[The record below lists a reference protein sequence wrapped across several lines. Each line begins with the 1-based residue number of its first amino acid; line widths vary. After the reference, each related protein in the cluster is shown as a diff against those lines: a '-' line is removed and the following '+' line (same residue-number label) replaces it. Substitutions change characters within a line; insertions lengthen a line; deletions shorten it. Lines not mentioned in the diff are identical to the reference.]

1 MNTTRWPVAA
11 GGAALIGVVAW
22 VGVGAIGQ
30 QIWRAAWVVPLA
42 VCLHAVQLGLSAQ
55 AWRIVTGPSKPEFK
69 TWWLVRWVRE
79 AVNSMLP
86 VAQLGGNLVAI
97 RMLAQAGVPLAQGS
111 AGVVLDVAM
120 EAASLAAFTM
130 AGIGMLASIGVGQA
144 WLPWLA
150 AGAAGAAALG
160 LGVAGLLLAQ
170 RLGAMRLVEAGF
182 DRLARVLPGGKV
194 GGLSGLHSEFARLLR
209 HRPALWRG
217 GSLHLLAWA
226 IGCGE
231 TWLALAAM
239 GQAPSWQAVLVIESL
254 GMAIRN
260 AGFMVPGALGV
271 QEGGFVLVGGLF
283 GIPADTAIALSMVKR
298 ARELAVGVP
307 GLLAWQ
313 WSELRRPGTP
323 A

>member
-1 MNTTRWPVAA
+1 MNTTRWLIAA
-11 GGAALIGVVAW
+11 GGAALIAVVAW
-22 VGVGAIGQ
+22 VGIGAIGQ

-42 VCLHAVQLGLSAQ
+42 VGIHAVQLGLSAQ
-55 AWRIVTGPSKPEFK
+55 AWRIVTGAARPGF
-69 TWWLVRWVRE
+69 TAWWLVRWVRE

-86 VAQLGGNLVAI
+86 VAQLGGNLAAI
-97 RMLAQAGVPLAQGS
+97 RMLARAGVPLAQGS
-111 AGVVLDVAM
+111 AGVALDVGM
-120 EAASLAAFTM
+120 EAASLVAFTL
-130 AGIGMLASIGVGQA
+130 AGLGVLASTSAGHA

-150 AGAAGAAALG
+150 AGAAALG
-160 LGVAGLLLAQ
+160 TGTAGLLLAR
-170 RLGAMRLVEAGF
+170 RLGALRLVEAGF
-182 DRLARVLPGGKV
+182 DRLARVLPGRLA
-194 GGLSGLHSEFARLLR
+194 GLRREFVRLLR
-209 HRPALWRG
+209 HRGALWRG
-217 GSLHLLAWA
+217 GLLHLLAWVL
-226 IGCGE
+226 GCGE

-239 GQAPSWQAVLVIESL
+239 GRAPSWQAVLVIESL
-254 GMAIRN
+254 GMAARN

>member
-1 MNTTRWPVAA
+1 MSAARWLVAA
-11 GGAALIGVVAW
+11 GGAAMIGVVAW
-22 VGVGAIGQ
+22 VGAGAIGQ

-42 VCLHAVQLGLSAQ
+42 VGIHATQLGLSAL
-55 AWRIVTGPSKPEFK
+55 AWRIVTGASKPAFT

-86 VAQLGGNLVAI
+86 VAQLGGNLVGI
-97 RMLAQAGVPLAQGS
+97 RLLAHAGVPLAQGG
-111 AGVVLDVAM
+111 AGVTLDLTM
-120 EAASLAAFTM
+120 EAASLAAFSL
-130 AGIGMLASIGVGQA
+130 AGVGVLASIGVGHA
-144 WLPWLA
+144 WVPWLA
-150 AGAAGAAALG
+150 AGAALLG
-160 LGVAGLLLAQ
+160 LGVAGLLLAG
-170 RLGAMRLVEAGF
+170 RLGLLRLAEAGF
-182 DRLARVLPGGKV
+182 DRLARLLPGGKT
-194 GGLSGLHSEFARLLR
+194 GGLSGLHSEFVRLSQ
-209 HRPALWRG
+209 HRAALWRTG
-217 GSLHLLAWA
+217 LLHLLAWV

-254 GMAIRN
+254 GMAARN

-271 QEGGFVLVGGLF
+271 QEGGFVLVSGLF

>member
-1 MNTTRWPVAA
+1 MSATRWLIAA
-11 GGAALIGVVAW
+11 GGAALIAVVAW

-42 VCLHAVQLGLSAQ
+42 VGIHVTQLGLSAQ
-55 AWRIVTGPSKPEFK
+55 AWRIVTGAIEPGFV

-86 VAQLGGNLVAI
+86 VAQLGGNLVGV
-97 RMLAQAGVPLAQGS
+97 RMLARAGVPLAQGG
-111 AGVVLDVAM
+111 AGVALDVAM
-120 EAASLAAFTM
+120 EAASLAAFTL
-130 AGIGMLASIGVGQA
+130 AGVGVLASIGVGHA
-144 WLPWLA
+144 WLPWL
-150 AGAAGAAALG
+150 AAGAAALG
-160 LGVAGLLLAQ
+160 LGVAGLLLAH
-170 RLGAMRLVEAGF
+170 RLGALRLVEAGF
-182 DRLARVLPGGKV
+182 DRLAGLLPGK
-194 GGLSGLHSEFARLLR
+194 LSGLHSEFARLLR
-209 HRPALWRG
+209 DRPALWRTG
-217 GSLHLLAWA
+217 LLHLLAWV

-254 GMAIRN
+254 GMAARN

-271 QEGGFVLVGGLF
+271 QEGGFVLVSGLF

-313 WSELRRPGTP
+313 WSELRRSGTP

>member
-1 MNTTRWPVAA
+1 MSTTRWLIAA
-11 GGAALIGVVAW
+11 GGAALIAVAAW

-42 VCLHAVQLGLSAQ
+42 VGIHAVQLGLSAQ
-55 AWRIVTGPSKPEFK
+55 AWRIVTGAAKPDFP

-86 VAQLGGNLVAI
+86 VAQLGGNLVGI

-111 AGVVLDVAM
+111 AGVALDVGM
-120 EAASLAAFTM
+120 EAVSLAAFTL
-130 AGIGMLASIGVGQA
+130 AGLGVLASTGAGHD
-144 WLPWLA
+144 WLPWL
-150 AGAAGAAALG
+150 AAGAAALG
-160 LGVAGLLLAQ
+160 LGVAGLLVAR
-170 RLGAMRLVEAGF
+170 RLGAVRLVEAGLE
-182 DRLARVLPGGKV
+182 RLAGLLSGKL
-194 GGLSGLHSEFARLLR
+194 GGLHGEFMRLLR
-209 HRPALWRG
+209 DRPALLRTG
-217 GSLHLLAWA
+217 LLHLLAWFL
-226 IGCGE
+226 GCGE

-254 GMAIRN
+254 GMAARN

-283 GIPADTAIALSMVKR
+283 GIPADSAIALSMVKR